1 LKELLIDGDI
11 LLYQYGCTNESRI
24 EWGEGITSEWSDFEQ
39 AKSELDS
46 FLVSLMLQTSTKKL
60 LIAFSSIEPPSFRY
74 KVLPT
79 YKHNRQNKEKP
90 KLYYDLR
97 NYMLENYPCKTKPG
111 LEGDDI
117 LGIEAT
123 LYPGKYII
131 CSTDKDMK
139 QIPGEHY
146 NWRIKKRFKV
156 SEEEADRWFY
166 TQIFTGDSTDGYLGC
181 PGIGP
186 VKANN
191 YLNSIKHDFLK
202 NGWDCIS
209 AWYRVK
215 GLTEQDALTQARV
228 ARILRKE
235 DYDFEREEIKL
246 WNPKVD

>member
-11 LLYQYGCTNESRI
+11 LLYQYGCTNETSI
-24 EWGEGITSEWSDFEQ
+24 EWEEDITSSWSDFEQ

-74 KVLPT
+74 KILPT
-79 YKHNRQNKEKP
+79 YKHNRINKEKP
-90 KLYYDLR
+90 KLYYALR
-97 NYMLENYPCKTKPG
+97 QYMLDNYPCKTKPG
-111 LEGDDI
+111 LEGDDV

-146 NWRIKKRFKV
+146 NWKIKKRFKV
-156 SEEEADRWFY
+156 SQYSADRWFY
-166 TQIFTGDSTDGYLGC
+166 MQILTGDTTDGYSGC

-186 VKANN
+186 VKADKHLMSEGTDLLWWEQVIED
-191 YLNSIKHDFLK
+191 YLK
-202 NGWDCIS
+202 
-209 AWYRVK
+209 A

-235 DYDFEREEIKL
+235 DYDFERQEVRL
-246 WNPKVD
+246 WNPRVD